1 MLLNRLPEVTQ
12 LLTCLASFVEQ
23 LHRQIAHLENPT
35 YPGISLP
42 FGVIPKGVT
51 DGMGSRFQ
59 QRIEVGRDIAG
70 KPTYRWATG
79 NTLAEFTSAVC
90 RINAEYLNPVSES
103 APVAIG
109 VKRVLFEDYAQ
120 HWYKVFAEPH
130 LEPTVRPVY
139 KSQINKH
146 IIPAFQG
153 RYVDEIT
160 TQDVQQFLNDRA
172 HMAKST
178 VRDQWNKVKQIFAS
192 ALEDGLITKNP
203 ATSTRLFNPAT
214 RKEARNVISDE
225 NVADIIRNIP
235 TLEEG
240 NDRIFMALLMYTDM
254 RPCEIRGL
262 RWEDIDVENGLIHI
276 ERNIVFVHN
285 QPHEKGTK
293 TEAGVRLHPL
303 DPQLLALL
311 EPLGKGGFILQRD
324 GKHAGKPLTE
334 MAQKR
339 MWERIKATIDVHG
352 MIPYE
357 ARHTYITAMYAE
369 GVAPKLMQ
377 DTAGHAN
384 FNTTAKNYI
393 HTQPKQIQKVGEIM
407 RGRYERIGRHVG
419 KEGAKER

>member
-1 MLLNRLPEVTQ
+1 MRA
-12 LLTCLASFVEQ
+12 LA
-23 LHRQIAHLENPT
+23 HANLENPI
-35 YPGISLP
+35 GEKILP
-42 FGVIPKGVT
+42 FDAAPKGAAEN
-51 DGMGSRFQ
+51 MGSKFQ
-59 QRIEVGRDIAG
+59 QRIEVGRDQDG
-70 KPTYRWATG
+70 KLVYRWATG
-79 NTLAEFTSAVC
+79 NTLADFTKAVC
-90 RINAEYLNPVSES
+90 RINAEYQNTVSEGVPVSK
-103 APVAIG
+103 AA
-109 VKRVLFEDYAQ
+109 KRALFEDYAQ
-120 HWYKVFAEPH
+120 HWYSVFAEPH

-139 KSQINKH
+139 KSQIFKH
-146 IIPAFQG
+146 IIPAFTG

-160 TQDVQQFLNDRA
+160 TQDIQKFLNDRA

-178 VRDQWNKVKQIFAS
+178 VRDQWNKVKQIFQS

-214 RKEARNVISDE
+214 RKEARNVISEE

-235 TLEEG
+235 KLEEG

-262 RWEDIDVENGLIHI
+262 RWEDIDVENALIHI

-311 EPLGKGGFILQRD
+311 EPLGGEGFILHRD
-324 GKHAGKPLTE
+324 GKYAGMPLTE

-357 ARHTYITAMYAE
+357 ARHTYITAMYDE
-369 GVAPKLMQ
+369 GVTPKLMQ

-407 RGRYERIGRHVG
+407 RGRYERISGVVG
-419 KEGAKER
+419 NPGA